1 MRYLLV
7 MLLAAILLITA
18 CTKPVDE
25 EIEDIN
31 EQATEEQ
38 VEENIDEQEPTEEEA
53 NNDDEKKEKPKED
66 QEKNNGSNDKVT
78 KDQDNQKDNQGSTEP
93 KDNQQNQT
101 DRDPNELLTEQEA
114 IAKVKSYLQLQFEP
128 DVHVVVDHEENGRY
142 LVHVYEVIPGNNG
155 VGHTSTRGWYYV
167 DRKTGE
173 IESMF

>member
-1 MRYLLV
+1 
-7 MLLAAILLITA
+7 MLLAATLLITA
-18 CTKPVDE
+18 CTKPVDNE
-25 EIEDIN
+25 EIEDVN
-31 EQATEEQ
+31 DQTQEEQ
-38 VEENIDEQEPTEEEA
+38 VEENIDEQDPSEEEP
-53 NNDDEKKEKPKED
+53 NNDNEKQEKPNKD
-66 QEKNNGSNDKVT
+66 QEKNNGSNGEAT
-78 KDQDNQKDNQGSTEP
+78 KDQDNKKENNQGNTEP
-93 KDNQQNQT
+93 KDNNQNKT
-101 DRDPNELLTEQEA
+101 DRDTNELLTEQEA

>member
-1 MRYLLV
+1 
-7 MLLAAILLITA
+7 MLLAATLLITA
-18 CTKPVDE
+18 CTKPVDNE
-25 EIEDIN
+25 EIEDVN
-31 EQATEEQ
+31 DQTPEEQ
-38 VEENIDEQEPTEEEA
+38 VEENIDEEEELTE
-53 NNDDEKKEKPKED
+53 DEPNQDNEKEEKPNKD
-66 QEKNNGSNDKVT
+66 QENNNNGSNDKAT
-78 KDQDNQKDNQGSTEP
+78 NDQDTQTDNNQGNGNTEP
-93 KDNQQNQT
+93 KDNEQQT

-142 LVHVYEVIPGNNG
+142 LVHVYEVIPGNGG